1 MNFSRHS
8 RWSGFPDETRKTIYW
23 YEKRPDTQG
32 AGFFAELFTH
42 VGQLG
47 DARRSA
53 CSFHQRAVHRRS
65 DRSQGNDPAPGG
77 CRCTRRGRE
86 KSGLHFSLERV
97 KKWEK
102 DHGQVPAGAFVAM
115 RTDWSKRWPD
125 AARMEN
131 KDAMAVLTIR
141 ARACPFKNIFTRTVR
156 SPRQGTRRRIPIL
169 EPPLQRT
176 ITR

>member
-1 MNFSRHS
+1 MP
-8 RWSGFPDETRKTIYW
+8 RWSGVPDETRTTIYW
-23 YEKRPDTQG
+23 YEKRPDPQG

-42 VGQLG
+42 VGQLE

-125 AARMEN
+125 AAKMEIRMRT
-131 KDAMAVLTIR
+131 ASLIIR
-141 ARACPFKNIFTRTVR
+141 AGACPV
-156 SPRQGTRRRIPIL
+156 
-169 EPPLQRT
+169 
-176 ITR
+176 